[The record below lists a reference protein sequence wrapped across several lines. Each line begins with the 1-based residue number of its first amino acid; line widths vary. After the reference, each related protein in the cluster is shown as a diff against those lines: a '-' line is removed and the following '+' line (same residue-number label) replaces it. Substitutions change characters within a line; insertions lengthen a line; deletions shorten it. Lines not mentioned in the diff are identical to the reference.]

1 MVDGDDVKSFTD
13 EGVEY
18 VEVPSASDLCIGC
31 AFEYA
36 SDCSD
41 QRQLARSAFGRGC
54 FLFGV
59 AYLKKQPLIEGQNSS
74 FTSPN
79 EELYRAEIAA
89 KQAIIDRLTAKL
101 DAVRSALEN

>member
-1 MVDGDDVKSFTD
+1 MVDDDVKSFTYK
-13 EGVEY
+13 GVEY
-18 VEVPSASDLCIGC
+18 VEVPHASNQCNGC

-54 FLFGV
+54 FLFSV

-74 FTSPN
+74 FTSQN

-89 KQAIIDRLTAKL
+89 KQAIIDQLTAKL
-101 DAVRSALEN
+101 DAVQNALEN